1 MMPEGREKKGFS
13 ALNSSDWIVISSFGS
28 VQNKPNFI
36 YFRWLDMANKQG
48 GNSDDC
54 LLYTSPSP
62 RD

>member
-13 ALNSSDWIVISSFGS
+13 ALHSSDWIVISSSGS

-48 GNSDDC
+48 GNSDE
-54 LLYTSPSP
+54 TVT
-62 RD
+62 

>member
-36 YFRWLDMANKQG
+36 YFWWLDMANKQG
-48 GNSDDC
+48 GNSDE
-54 LLYTSPSP
+54 TVT
-62 RD
+62 